1 MVKIIFRNTFMKKAS
16 IGLALA
22 VLFYFCSINSVF
34 AEQQV
39 SVAVFPFE
47 VQAEAPSDKIKTAL
61 PQMLKDKLEKDG
73 AKIILADGP
82 SDVSDWDYSK
92 FRQEGIRMGV
102 DWIITGHIF
111 ISGQRISIDSQ
122 MHNVYEKQAPLTF
135 FSQAPNMG
143 GLFSAVSS
151 ISRDIIGELFQKQII
166 STIRIA
172 GNKRIESDAISRI
185 IKTQTG
191 ELLNPDTL
199 SQDMNLIYK
208 MGYFDNVV
216 VKKESLDRG
225 VEVLFEVTEKPS
237 VRNIRFEDNSIYED
251 DELFDV
257 VSTSTGSILNV
268 YKINSDVEKLKR
280 LYFEKNYHNCQIS
293 YEIKSLK
300 NDQADIIFTVDEG
313 EKIRIES
320 IVFDG
325 NKHFSDKKIKKAM
338 QTQEKGFWSFLTSS
352 GNLDETELDNDVI
365 RIESLYKNNGF
376 INVKVSDA
384 KINLGDESI
393 TINFKIDE
401 GDQYKTGAVEVK
413 GDILASEEALL
424 AILVSQESDLYNR
437 ELIRKD
443 MIALTDI
450 YSNQGYANARIT
462 PLVNKDEE
470 NKAVNISFDINK
482 GELVYFDRII
492 ITGNAKTRDKVIR
505 REMAIKEQGKYS
517 MKGIQR
523 SNRNLNVKDYF
534 SNVEIK
540 PVKTNK
546 PNQRD
551 VEVKVTEKPTGN
563 FAFGGGFSSDDGPFG
578 QFSVEERNLYGRG
591 QSLKFTTRLSGKNA
605 LFNIGFTEPWMFDRP
620 ISAGF
625 DIYKF
630 ENEYDYYD
638 KDAMGLTLRSAY
650 RQYWDYT
657 AFGLNYNI
665 ESFDIGDVD
674 STNTNVVAG
683 SYLTSSIE
691 PYISYDSRNHR
702 FLPTEGMYHRASMEY
717 AGEFLGGELDF
728 SKVLVESAFFFPLFW
743 KFTGAVY
750 GKGGY
755 LDDRTDDSV
764 DLDWERFYLGGIKSV
779 RGFDNT
785 DINATPT
792 GSSIERGG
800 EKFIQFNAEMIFP
813 IQADA
818 GVFGVLFY
826 DTGDVYGTGDNVD
839 FGGLYSSTGFEL
851 RWNSPM
857 GPIRL
862 AYGFVIEGQNTK
874 DTGDGQFDFSIG
886 AFF

>member
-1 MVKIIFRNTFMKKAS
+1 MKKAS

-22 VLFYFCSINSVF
+22 VLFYFCCINTLF
-34 AEQQV
+34 AQQQV

-47 VQAEAPSDKIKTAL
+47 VQAESPSDKIKTAL
-61 PQMLKDKLEKDG
+61 PQMLKEQLEKDG
-73 AKIILADGP
+73 AKIILADGRQ
-82 SDVSDWDYSK
+82 DVSDWEYPQ
-92 FRQEGIRMGV
+92 FRQEGIRLGV
-102 DWIITGHIF
+102 DWIITGHVF

-122 MHNVYEKQAPLTF
+122 MHNVYEKQTPLTF
-135 FSQAPNMG
+135 FSQVPNMG

-172 GNKRIESDAISRI
+172 GNKRIDADAISRV
-185 IKTQTG
+185 IKTNTG
-191 ELLNPDTL
+191 ELLDAETL
-199 SQDMNLIYK
+199 GQDMNLIYK

-225 VEVLFEVTEKPS
+225 VEVVFEVTEKPS

-280 LYFEKNYHNCQIS
+280 LYFEKNYHNCLIT

-325 NKHFSDKKIKKAM
+325 NEHFSDKEVKKAM

-384 KINLGDESI
+384 QINLGDESI

-401 GDQYKTGAVEVK
+401 GDQYKTGTVEIK
-413 GDILASEEALL
+413 GDILTSEEALL

-462 PLVNKDEE
+462 PLVGKDEE
-470 NKAVNISFDINK
+470 NKAVNITFDINK
-482 GELVYFDRII
+482 GELVYFNRII

-505 REMAIKEQGKYS
+505 REMAVKEQDKYS

-523 SNRNLNVKDYF
+523 SNRNLGVKDYF
-534 SNVEIK
+534 SNVEVK
-540 PVKTNK
+540 PVKTDK
-546 PNQRD
+546 SNQRD
-551 VEVKVTEKPTGN
+551 IEVKVTEKPTGN

-591 QSLKFTTRLSGKNA
+591 QTLKFTTRLSGKNA
-605 LFNIGFTEPWMFDRP
+605 LFNLGFTEPWMFDRP

-638 KDAMGLTLRSAY
+638 KDAMGLTLRSSY
-650 RQYWDYT
+650 RQFWDYT
-657 AFGLNYNI
+657 AIGANYNI
-665 ESFDIGDVD
+665 EDFDIDDVD
-674 STNTNVVAG
+674 SSNTNVVAG

-691 PYISYDSRNHR
+691 PFIRYDSRNHR
-702 FLPTEGMYHRASMEY
+702 FLPTEGMYHSASMEY

-728 SKVLVESAFFFPLFW
+728 TKYLVESAFFFPLFW

-764 DLDWERFYLGGIKSV
+764 DLDWERFYLGGIKSI

-785 DINATPT
+785 DINATPA
-792 GSSIERGG
+792 GSSIESGG
-800 EKFIQFNAEMIFP
+800 EKFVQFNAEMIFP

-818 GVFGVLFY
+818 GVYGVLFY
-826 DTGDVYGTGDNVD
+826 DTGDVDDIN
-839 FGGLYSSTGFEL
+839 FGSLYSSTGFEL

-862 AYGFVIEGQNTK
+862 AYGVVIEGQDTK